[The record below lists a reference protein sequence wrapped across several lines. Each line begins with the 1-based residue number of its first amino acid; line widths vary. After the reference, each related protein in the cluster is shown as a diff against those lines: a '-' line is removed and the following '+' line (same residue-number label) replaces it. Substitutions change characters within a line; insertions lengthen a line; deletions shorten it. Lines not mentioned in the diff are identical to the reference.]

1 MSGLMYPGGSGKTR
15 FAVCHMAGSA
25 DLKPSAICFKLYRN
39 KIDSARLINIAGST
53 QSAFGVFT
61 FPSTNGRNDSITI
74 QNHIKLKVIG
84 SLSILQ
90 RQSASSVGPSVG
102 TVLNAGSSNTYYNP
116 GGQSGRTVGLT
127 IYEEIQ

>member
-15 FAVCHMAGSA
+15 FVVCHMAGNN
-25 DLKPSAICFKLYRN
+25 DLRPSAICFKLYRN
-39 KIDSARLINIAGST
+39 KIDSARLIDLTYST

-61 FPSTNGRNDSITI
+61 FPSTNGSNNFITI
-74 QNHIKLKVIG
+74 QNSIKLKVIG

-90 RQSASSVGPSVG
+90 GQSASSVGPSVG
-102 TVLNAGSSNTYYNP
+102 AVLNAGSSQTYYNP
-116 GGQSGRTVGLT
+116 GGQSGRTVGLI